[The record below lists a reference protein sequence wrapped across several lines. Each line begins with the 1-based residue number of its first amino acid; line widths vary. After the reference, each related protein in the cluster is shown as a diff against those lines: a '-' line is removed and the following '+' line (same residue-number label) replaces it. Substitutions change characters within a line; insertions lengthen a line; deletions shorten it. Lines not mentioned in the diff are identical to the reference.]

1 MMPVAIEMM
10 SAGTW
15 VTMPSPIVSKVKV
28 DSASFH
34 AMPICA
40 TPTIQP
46 AMMSMSRMM
55 MPAIASP
62 LTNLLAPS
70 IAP

>member
-1 MMPVAIEMM
+1 MIPVAIEMM
-10 SAGTW
+10 SAGSC
-15 VTMPSPIVSKVKV
+15 VAMPSPIVSSVKRW
-28 DSASFH
+28 SASLQS
-34 AMPICA
+34 MPICM

-46 AMMSMSRMM
+46 AITSISRMM

-62 LTNLLAPS
+62 FTNFEAPS